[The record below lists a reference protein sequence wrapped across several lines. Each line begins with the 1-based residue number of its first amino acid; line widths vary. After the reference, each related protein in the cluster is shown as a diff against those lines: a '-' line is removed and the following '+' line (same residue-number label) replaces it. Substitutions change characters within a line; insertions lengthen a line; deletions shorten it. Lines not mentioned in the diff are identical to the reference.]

1 MKAIVFDESGS
12 SDVLRRAEAPMPEV
26 RPNDLQVKVMV
37 AGVNRADLL

>member
-1 MKAIVFDESGS
+1 MKAIVFDRSGS

-26 RPNDLQVKVMV
+26 RPNDLRVGIMA